1 LEAVDGL
8 QLEVDILKVKAEVPS
23 LRMYIEKLFAVPGSE
38 VPQLIAVVLFVKLAS
53 QYTPMSTL
61 SFRVPTF
68 EIVLLIWI
76 ADIT

>member
-1 LEAVDGL
+1 MEAVDGL
-8 QLEVDILKVKAEVPS
+8 QLDVDILKVKAELPS
-23 LRMYIEKLFAVPGSE
+23 LRMYIEKLFVVPGSK